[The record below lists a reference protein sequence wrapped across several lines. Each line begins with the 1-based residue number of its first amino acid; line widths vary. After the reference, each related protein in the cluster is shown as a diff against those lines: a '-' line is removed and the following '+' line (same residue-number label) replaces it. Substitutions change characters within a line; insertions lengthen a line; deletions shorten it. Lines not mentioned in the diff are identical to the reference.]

1 MMPNG
6 LPLSPAMYL
15 RLRHRLGKP
24 LSRIALEELLKN
36 DAFTLRLLTS
46 LAQMT
51 STPPS

>member
-1 MMPNG
+1 MHNG
-6 LPLSPAMYL
+6 LPLSLAVYL
-15 RLRHRLGKP
+15 RLRHHLGKP

>member
-1 MMPNG
+1 MHNG
-6 LPLSPAMYL
+6 LPLSLAVYL

>member
-15 RLRHRLGKP
+15 RLRHLLGKP

-36 DAFTLRLLTS
+36 DVFTLRLLS
-46 LAQMT
+46 RLALMT

>member
-1 MMPNG
+1 MVHNG
-6 LPLSPAMYL
+6 LPLSLAVYL
-15 RLRHRLGKP
+15 RLRRQLGKP